1 MTSYP
6 NPLDLIDDAI
16 AAGEL
21 AVDESGLLAAPDS
34 EALEADLQQ
43 RRDERKLQQLDPE
56 DDTTEQEQ
64 VVLGY
69 ALAGDRDN
77 APTWARFRTALGLTP
92 LQEVPPQ
99 LFSDPARRIVAQ
111 ELDAIFRGQRDVRT
125 VNGSALVQSYLLRI
139 ERGHVNH
146 GLQQVSEA
154 VAHLQGQVD
163 AFSDNDF
170 RMAVDLLKSRRARAG
185 LRAVMAQMERALKA
199 DRPVEQVVAGLADGV
214 EGVRALV
221 AGRLGTSHEFVEPA
235 QVSSNLLERMTRQK
249 APTMPTGIDA
259 IDIDIMGG
267 VNRGNTGKLHVLA
280 ARTGVGK
287 TTVAIAAGMG
297 LIRSGADVLFL
308 SCELEQAEIDA
319 RAFANQA
326 YANGFKCP
334 GWILE
339 GRGSSNEPPADFQQA
354 AELWQQQTEAR
365 QVGRWMSKALFMA
378 GAEQFVDFMHA
389 AKAKNP
395 RLSAV
400 FIDHFHA
407 MAPSRGYSNRS
418 TEMEARALL
427 LHGAA
432 KACQVD
438 LFLLAQLNREACL
451 AKRPSLEHINGTD
464 AIAQLGSAVM
474 LLEFPP
480 RPEGA
485 PFDPSQ
491 LVLYHGK
498 KRNGQRREGRAINVE
513 ESGLLVARDTCTV
526 KDCALP
532 FI

>member
-1 MTSYP
+1 MQQ
-6 NPLDLIDDAI
+6 I
-16 AAGEL
+16 
-21 AVDESGLLAAPDS
+21 S
-34 EALEADLQQ
+34 E
-43 RRDERKLQQLDPE
+43 
-56 DDTTEQEQ
+56 
-64 VVLGY
+64 V
-69 ALAGDRDN
+69 
-77 APTWARFRTALGLTP
+77 
-92 LQEVPPQ
+92 
-99 LFSDPARRIVAQ
+99 VAQ
-111 ELDAIFRGQRDVRT
+111 LQAQV
-125 VNGSALVQSYLLRI
+125 
-139 ERGHVNH
+139 
-146 GLQQVSEA
+146 GL
-154 VAHLQGQVD
+154 
-163 AFSDNDF
+163 FSDNDF
-170 RMAVDLLKSRRARAG
+170 RMAVDLLKSRRARSG
-185 LRAVMAQMERALKA
+185 LRQVIAQMERGLKA
-199 DRPVEQVVAGLADGV
+199 DRPVEQVVAGLSEGV
-214 EGVRALV
+214 DQVRALV
-221 AGRLGTSHEFVEPA
+221 SGRLGTSHEFAEPDQIGA
-235 QVSSNLLERMTRQK
+235 ALRERMTRERV
-249 APTMPTGIDA
+249 PTLATGIDA
-259 IDIDIMGG
+259 IDIDILGG
-267 VNRGNTGKLHVLA
+267 VNPRNTGKLHVLA

-287 TTVAIAAGMG
+287 TTVAIAAAMG
-297 LIRSGADVLFL
+297 LTRSGADVLFL

-319 RAFANQA
+319 RAFSNQA

-339 GRGSSNEPPADFQQA
+339 GRGSSTEPPADFEQA
-354 AELWQQQTEAR
+354 AELWRQQTEER
-365 QVGRWMSKALFMA
+365 SIGRWMSKALFMA

-407 MAPSRGYSNRS
+407 MAPSKGFSNRS

-438 LFLLAQLNREACL
+438 LFLLAQLNRDACL

-498 KRNGQRREGRAINVE
+498 RRNGQRRAGKSINVE
-513 ESGLLVARDTCTV
+513 ESGLRVARETCTV
-526 KDCALP
+526 LDCGLP
-532 FI
+532 FN